1 MEQHHHPQHSHTHYA
16 LPIFLVFIFA
26 VFEAWGGWWTHSLAL
41 LSDAGHMFT
50 DVLSLGLAWLAAFLA
65 TRPQVKR
72 HRSGLSYPELWAGF
86 INIMLMLFVIISI
99 VAEAFIRLQSPPN
112 VAGGA
117 VIWIALIGL
126 IVNLLVA
133 KMLHLHA
140 HAEDINK
147 QAAYLHVLGDLLGSV
162 VAITAGVVIYF
173 TGWQKI
179 DPILSLLSALLLT
192 AMTLCLAYRLYI
204 RFAGHKH
211 G

>member
-65 TRPQVKR
+65 TCTQVKR

-99 VAEAFIRLQSPPN
+99 VAEAFIRLQNPPN

-147 QAAYLHVLGDLLGSV
+147 QAALSACIRRFNGLCGSYYRRCGDLLHGLAKNRSHLV
-162 VAITAGVVIYF
+162 VAKCAFAHGDDIVSCIPF
-173 TGWQKI
+173 I
-179 DPILSLLSALLLT
+179 H
-192 AMTLCLAYRLYI
+192 TLCGA
-204 RFAGHKH
+204 
-211 G
+211 